1 MNLSALN
8 SGLSPAINPVSTE
21 LNDLGGAL
29 SRPSSGTQSGEDFA
43 AFLRHQIASLQSPQR
58 QEIAAQ
64 SMPVLPTAP
73 KQAAPTPGMFEQQAL
88 RQSFHPGQYLHG
100 KAPISKGMGTL
111 SPGGHY
117 AKQLPSAKPTPD
129 KVNTDHQ
136 EPKKLNHS
144 AQVAETNQASAQ
156 EATPAHEDEQANNA
170 LAKPTALGNKT
181 RLMNAKDMVGQDGQA
196 LQSIKLS
203 PEVEIITV
211 AQPATSEKSLTD
223 FALAMGLDPSQIQA
237 LLGEAAAANANAS
250 PAATTQQMLAMNQL
264 PSSAVFSLP
273 TSGFTALNPLSNS
286 TQVAEGAALPVNT
299 VLAQALPVA
308 PDLNAMAASVN
319 PLSNITQVAESA
331 ALPVNTVL
339 AQALPLAPDLN
350 AMAASVNPLSNI
362 TQVAESAALPVNT
375 VLAQA
380 LPLASDLNAMAA
392 SVNPLLA
399 SQELPALTPIGMQV
413 QWSSASADL
422 AANKNLVNLQ
432 NLSAVAATQAT
443 PTTENISTLAV
454 LSMMDADLRP
464 EDIDRLNEEFDKLS
478 AIDDASAIPHEGM
491 ASSGVTSNASNGLA
505 NASPAQALK
514 NHPDMAQ
521 TFEKLSQKLATELA
535 SRMNDQLNAGEWKMK
550 FALKP
555 ASLGLVDVQLEMRDG
570 QLHAQFDADNG
581 LTQNLIQNGSTRLKE
596 ALAELGMNNA
606 YVSVGQDNR
615 QSSQGGSGQSGQ
627 RSAASDN
634 RVTLSANGSSE
645 PVSTATPS
653 RHSNSALLD
662 TFV

>member
-64 SMPVLPTAP
+64 STPVLPTAP

-170 LAKPTALGNKT
+170 LAKPAALGNKT

-237 LLGEAAAANANAS
+237 LLGEAATANANAS

-319 PLSNITQVAESA
+319 PLSNSTQVAEGA

-339 AQALPLAPDLN
+339 AQALPVAPDLN

-362 TQVAESAALPVNT
+362 TQVAEGAALPVNT

-505 NASPAQALK
+505 NASQAQALK

-596 ALAELGMNNA
+596 ALAELGINNA

-634 RVTLSANGSSE
+634 RVTLSANGASE
-645 PVSTATPS
+645 PVSTAAPS